1 MDLGASQPL
10 KEVLVMKNKHYELV
24 SGSIFGVVAALQAIR
39 AAFQI
44 PAQVGTH
51 DVPLWISWLAVGV
64 AGSLCVW
71 AIQTARHSQS

>member
-1 MDLGASQPL
+1 MHGPGAAHVQA
-10 KEVLVMKNKHYELV
+10 EVLVMKNYELV

-39 AAFQI
+39 AVFQI

-64 AGSLCVW
+64 AGSLCIW
-71 AIQTARHSQS
+71 ALQSARHS